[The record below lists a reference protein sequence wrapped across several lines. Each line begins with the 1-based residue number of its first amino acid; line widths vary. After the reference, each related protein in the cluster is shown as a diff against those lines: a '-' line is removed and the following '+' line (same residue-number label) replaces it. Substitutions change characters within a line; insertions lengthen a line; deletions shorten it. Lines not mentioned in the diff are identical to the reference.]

1 MSRLTLADVKDLVAY
16 ERVRE
21 RFRAEV
27 IAEKQRR
34 RVIVGPRV
42 SLLFESRLTVLSQ
55 VQEMVR
61 VERLVDDDK
70 IQFELDVYNE
80 LLPDPGHLSA
90 TLFVE
95 ITDADDIRAELDR
108 FIGLD
113 EPGHLRLELPSGAR
127 VNAVFEAGHSRD
139 DRISAVQYVK
149 FPITAAQR
157 SELAGAAGEAAL
169 VVENPG
175 YAARAVLT
183 PALRAE
189 LARDL
194 ES

>member
-1 MSRLTLADVKDLVAY
+1 MSPLTLADVKDLVAY
-16 ERVRE
+16 EKVRD

-34 RVIVGPRV
+34 RVVVGPRV

-61 VERLVDDDK
+61 AERLVDDDK

-80 LLPDPGHLSA
+80 LLPDAAHLSA

-95 ITDADDIRAELDR
+95 ITDAADIRTELDR

-113 EPGHLRLELPSGAR
+113 EPGHLYLALPSGQRINAR
-127 VNAVFEAGHSRD
+127 FETGHSRE

-149 FPITAAQR
+149 FPFTAAQR
-157 SELAGAAGEAAL
+157 AELAGSAGEAAL
-169 VVENPG
+169 VVEHPG
-175 YAARAVLT
+175 YAGRAVLT
-183 PALRAE
+183 PGLRAE

-194 ES
+194 EG